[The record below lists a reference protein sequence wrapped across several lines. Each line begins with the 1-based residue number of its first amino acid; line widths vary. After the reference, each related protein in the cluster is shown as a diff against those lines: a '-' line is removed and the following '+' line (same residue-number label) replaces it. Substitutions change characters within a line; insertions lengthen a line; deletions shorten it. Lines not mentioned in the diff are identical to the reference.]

1 MAAVKDQQI
10 PIEAREMNESNPA
23 TIVRGRKQW
32 VFSLLIEP
40 KVGNEA
46 CYGARCW
53 AILYWHD
60 RGHPTREPRAAAF
73 RALCFAR
80 SATARGSQVL
90 NEG

>member
-10 PIEAREMNESNPA
+10 PIEAREMNESSLA

-53 AILYWHD
+53 AILYRHGQ
-60 RGHPTREPRAAAF
+60 RQLTRELRDAF
-73 RALCFAR
+73 YPPE
-80 SATARGSQVL
+80 T
-90 NEG
+90 